1 MLRFRIGF
9 VWQLL
14 LALSSLGAC
23 SGGGKGALV
32 GGDLGPEAGAP
43 GDDAMP
49 PEGGA
54 TFRST
59 DAGLGGPPSDGAAPP
74 LPTDF
79 VKTELGGYAL
89 GAAIA
94 GDGVDGGVPLNTG
107 TANCSL
113 VTGVVRDFKYKA
125 DDGNTGHPDFGTSLI
140 PLVVKGLVAAQ
151 LGSDKKPVYVGGTSL
166 STKANF
172 DQWYR
177 YTPGVNLPF
186 LVQLEFVPNGS
197 VYSFESDA
205 FFPLDGAGWGDND
218 NGVDGKPHNFGFTT
232 EIHLTFVYKGGE
244 TFAFDGDDDLW
255 VFIAGNLVVDLGGTH
270 PAASGSVQL
279 DSLGLTK
286 GNEYPL
292 DLFNAER
299 DPPGSDFHADTNLQ
313 FTNCGILP
321 PDVPK

>member
-1 MLRFRIGF
+1 
-9 VWQLL
+9 V
-14 LALSSLGAC
+14 
-23 SGGGKGALV
+23 
-32 GGDLGPEAGAP
+32 P
-43 GDDAMP
+43 
-49 PEGGA
+49 
-54 TFRST
+54 T
-59 DAGLGGPPSDGAAPP
+59 DAGSGGIPSDGGAP
-74 LPTDF
+74 LPANF

-113 VTGVVRDFKYKA
+113 VTGVVRDFKYQA

-140 PLVVKGLVAAQ
+140 PLVVTGLVAAQ
-151 LGSDKKPVYVGGTSL
+151 LGSDQKPVYVGGRSL

-177 YTPGVNLPF
+177 YTPGVNEPF
-186 LVQLEFVPNGS
+186 LVQLQFVPNGA
-197 VYSFESDA
+197 VYSFESEA

-232 EIHLTFVYKGGE
+232 EVHLTFVYKGGE

-255 VFIAGNLVVDLGGTH
+255 VFIAGKLAVDLGGTH

-279 DSLGLTK
+279 DSLGLKK